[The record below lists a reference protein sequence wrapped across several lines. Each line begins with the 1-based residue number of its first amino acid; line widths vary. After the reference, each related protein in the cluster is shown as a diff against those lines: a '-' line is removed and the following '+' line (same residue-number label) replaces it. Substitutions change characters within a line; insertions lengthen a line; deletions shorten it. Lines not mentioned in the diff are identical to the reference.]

1 MITGDI
7 WILSFLIA
15 LLMSSIANFTAD
27 TDDGWSLL
35 NILLAIIA
43 ILILTGKYWVVI

>member
-1 MITGDI
+1 MTTGNI
-7 WILSFLIA
+7 WVLSFLIA

-35 NILLAIIA
+35 NIVLTMIA
-43 ILILTGKYWVVI
+43 ITILTGKYWAV

>member
-1 MITGDI
+1 MTVGDV
-7 WILSFLIA
+7 WVLSFLIA
-15 LLMSSIANFTAD
+15 LLMSSIANFTTD
-27 TDDGWSLL
+27 TDDAWSLL